1 MKKINWRYA
10 IGELLIV
17 IVGISIAFALNNWAG
32 KIRDRDEGQAYLTNI
47 KNDLSQ
53 DIVQLDSNIAK
64 IELRRKYLKELMG
77 HLHVKRPGRD
87 TAALKIF
94 KVADPVSFRGNETT
108 IQSMKFSGDL
118 KLITDIELKNKI
130 IAHYSI
136 YEHVGLENERQGT
149 FAKDYLAEY
158 FMKNID
164 YSKFRSEDG
173 FDFVEEKY
181 FQNLVYSLYGIY
193 GLGLK
198 VQEEARQSAKELY
211 EVL

>member
-17 IVGISIAFALNNWAG
+17 IIGISIAFALNNWASN
-32 KIRDRDEGQAYLTNI
+32 IRNKDDGRAYISSI

-53 DIVQLDSNIAK
+53 DIVQLDSNIAR
-64 IELRRKYLKELMG
+64 IELRRKYLQQLMA
-77 HLHVKRPGRD
+77 HLYVKRPGRD
-87 TAALKIF
+87 TAAIKIF

-118 KLITDIELKNKI
+118 KLITDMELKNKI
-130 IAHYSI
+130 IAHYSY
-136 YEHVGLENERQGT
+136 YEHVEMENERQGT

-173 FDFVEEKY
+173 FDFVEDKY
-181 FQNLVYSLYGIY
+181 FQNLVYSLYSIY
-193 GLGLK
+193 GLGQK

>member
-17 IVGISIAFALNNWAG
+17 IVGISIAFALNNWASN
-32 KIRDRDEGQAYLTNI
+32 IRNRDEGKAYLSNI

-53 DIVQLDSNIAK
+53 DIVQLDSNITK
-64 IELRRKYLKELMG
+64 IELRRKQLQTLIG

-130 IAHYSI
+130 MAHYGI
-136 YEHVGLENERQGT
+136 YEHVEMENERHGT

-164 YSKFRSEDG
+164 YGKFRSEDG
-173 FDFVEEKY
+173 FDFVEDKY

-193 GLGLK
+193 GLELK
-198 VQEEARQSAKELY
+198 VQQEARQSAKELY